1 MDNLEKKAR
10 DTEALIQT
18 IQQQASEK
26 VLENQQQP
34 GVLRK
39 PANTGYI
46 S

>member
-1 MDNLEKKAR
+1 MHNLEKKAQ

-18 IQQQASEK
+18 IQQQAAEK
-26 VLENQQQP
+26 VENQQPP

-39 PANTGYI
+39 PVNTGYI

>member
-1 MDNLEKKAR
+1 MNNLEKKAR

-18 IQQQASEK
+18 IQQQAAEK
-26 VLENQQQP
+26 VLENQQPP

-39 PANTGYI
+39 PVNTGYI